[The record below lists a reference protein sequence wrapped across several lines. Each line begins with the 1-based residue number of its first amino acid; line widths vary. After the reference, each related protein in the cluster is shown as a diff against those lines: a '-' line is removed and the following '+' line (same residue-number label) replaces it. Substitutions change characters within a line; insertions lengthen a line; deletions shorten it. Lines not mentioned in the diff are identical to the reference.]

1 MKKDKTKTTKKERGS
16 YSYIKEFLPYY
27 KPYKGLLF
35 FDMLCSA
42 IATAVELVFPS
53 FAQRIT
59 SEAISVGHVVL
70 RTVLIYGLILL
81 GLRTIEVACRF
92 FVNKY
97 GHIMGVKIESDL
109 RRNLFGRLQLLSH
122 KFYDEN
128 KVGSLMSRITTDL
141 FDITEFSHHC
151 PETLFISGLKLIGI
165 FTILM
170 IQQPLMT
177 LCVFAVV
184 PFMAWLTVTF
194 NNHWDAVWQ
203 KNRHNQSEINAQVED
218 TLSGIRVVKSFANE
232 SIEQQKFDKGNA
244 ELVKSKSQVYH
255 YMGVFFASLRGMDA
269 VMYVFILILG
279 GLFKIDAPLFVAYL
293 LYATVL
299 MSTLISFADYTEQF
313 ERGITA
319 FKRYQQIIDT
329 PVSPDDKP
337 DAQTLDMVNGNVRFD
352 NVTFSYSEGG
362 KEVLKNLSLE
372 INKGETVALVGPSG
386 GGKTT
391 IAGLIPRFYDVTG
404 GSVTVDG
411 IDIRDVTMH
420 SLRKNI
426 GMVQQDVYLFW
437 GTVAENIAYGK
448 PDASREEIIEAAK
461 MAGADEFIE
470 TLPDGYDSYVGERG
484 VKLSGGQK
492 QRISIARVF
501 LKNPPIIILDEATSA
516 LDNESEVK
524 VQQSLDK
531 LARGRTSLIIAH
543 RLSTI
548 RNATKIIVLTDKGIQ
563 EQGTHE
569 QLMSKDGLYK
579 KLYELSRRTE
589 ILHQE
594 LK

>member
-1 MKKDKTKTTKKERGS
+1 MKKERKKNAKERS
-16 YSYIKEFLPYY
+16 SSSYIKEFIPYY
-27 KPYKGLLF
+27 KPNKKLLF

-59 SEAISVGHVVL
+59 NEAIDVGYVVL
-70 RTVLIYGLILL
+70 RTVLIYGVILL
-81 GLRTIEVACRF
+81 ALRSVEVACRF

-109 RRNLFGRLQLLSH
+109 RRNLFGRFQLLSH
-122 KFYDEN
+122 GFYDEN

-177 LCVFAVV
+177 LCVFAIIPV
-184 PFMAWLTVTF
+184 MAWLTVLF
-194 NNHWDAVWQ
+194 NGRWDKVWQ

-232 SIEQQKFDKGNA
+232 DIEQQKFDRGNK
-244 ELVKSKSQVYH
+244 ELVKSKSEVYH

-279 GLFKIDAPLFVAYL
+279 GLFKIDAGLFVAYL

-299 MSTLISFADYTEQF
+299 MSTLISFADYSEQF

-319 FKRYQQIIDT
+319 FKRYQQIMDT
-329 PVSPDDKP
+329 PVSPADKE
-337 DAQTLDMVNGNVRFD
+337 DAAELKDVQGNVRFD
-352 NVTFSYSEGG
+352 NVTFSYSKDG
-362 KEVLKNLSLE
+362 KKVLDKLNLT
-372 INKGETVALVGPSG
+372 INKGEIVALVGPSG

-391 IAGLIPRFYDVTG
+391 IAGLIPRFYDVTEG
-404 GSVTVDG
+404 AVTVDG
-411 IDIRDVTMH
+411 IDVRDVTMN

-448 PDASREEIIEAAK
+448 PDATREEIEEAAK
-461 MAGADEFIE
+461 MAGADEFIR
-470 TLPDGYDSYVGERG
+470 TLPDGYESYVGERG

-531 LARGRTSLIIAH
+531 LAKGRTSLIIAH

-548 RNATKIIVLTDKGIQ
+548 RNATKIIVITERGIQ
-563 EQGTHE
+563 EQGTHDE
-569 QLMSKDGLYK
+569 LMEHDGIYK

-594 LK
+594 LS